1 MCKAKQKRLTIA
13 FCGAPNVGKSTLL
26 NKLLKH
32 KIAICS
38 PKPQTTRYNIKGI
51 ITNDSTQLVIVDTP
65 GIFRPKLSQLE
76 KQIVKEAWQGLCGV
90 DLICLLIDALKGI
103 DGATK
108 LIIEKTKTNNIPIV
122 AVISKSD
129 LLTMDKKILF
139 AEQLKQMN
147 RFIDIFSLSA
157 KTGRGCDDFLEYLFK
172 QAKNGNWEF
181 TEDTLTDKDSNFLAS
196 EFVREQLFIL
206 LSKELPYMLSC
217 ETEFFQ
223 ETDNEIMISVIVKI
237 NKENHKKMILG
248 ANGNNLKKIIRKT
261 AINLEKLLD
270 KKVKLNIFV
279 KLNKK

>member
-196 EFVREQLFIL
+196 EFVREQLFIFTITEIIIS
-206 LSKELPYMLSC
+206 LSVS
-217 ETEFFQ
+217 
-223 ETDNEIMISVIVKI
+223 
-237 NKENHKKMILG
+237 
-248 ANGNNLKKIIRKT
+248 
-261 AINLEKLLD
+261 
-270 KKVKLNIFV
+270 
-279 KLNKK
+279 